1 LLLYIIIMSD
11 SNSIQ
16 MPNYKS
22 PDNPNVAKLATE
34 DILKGINKMTS
45 IKGQSGGEGGTVA
58 ITPVALP
65 YSGPAAAEGQQAYVN
80 LNKNFMQLSQDTKYD
95 SAAGVKGGSKRRRR
109 WSDKYKKS
117 INCKRPKGFSQRQH
131 CKYGRKR
138 TRRRQTKKRK

>member
-1 LLLYIIIMSD
+1 MSDSD
-11 SNSIQ
+11 SNSIK

-22 PDNPNVAKLATE
+22 PDNPNVAKLATMDQKAQIE
-34 DILKGINKMTS
+34 QMNA